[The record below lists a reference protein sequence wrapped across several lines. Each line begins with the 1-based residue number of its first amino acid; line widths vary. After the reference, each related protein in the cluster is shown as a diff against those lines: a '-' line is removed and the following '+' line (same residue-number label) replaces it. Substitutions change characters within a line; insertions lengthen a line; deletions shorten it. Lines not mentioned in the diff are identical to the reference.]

1 MIEFK
6 SLKGISTSQILE
18 TFNESFSDYL
28 VPMKLNLEQLETK
41 LYTENIN
48 WDFSIGVFFNQDLV
62 GLILHFDDFEKGK
75 KLLYN
80 GGTGVIPSQRGNR
93 LTQKMYEHFIPIFQE
108 NGIEEVVLEVLAENE
123 KAVKSYHKTGFET
136 ERIVKCFKGKIPND
150 LQQNKELEIKEILQ
164 PDWDTF
170 QSFWDVLPT
179 WQNSPSVLDR
189 TSTKKILGAYL
200 EGSLVG
206 YLVYNPTSKRLNQ
219 IAIHPQQRRKYIAES
234 LLSYAGK
241 NDDSDFVVLNVDE
254 DAVGLISLFNKMNW
268 TNTVDQLEMRL
279 KTK

>member
-6 SLKGISTSQILE
+6 SLNGISTSQVLE

-28 VPMKLNLEQLETK
+28 VPMKLNLDQLETK

-48 WDFSIGVFFNQDLV
+48 WDFSIGVFLNQDLV
-62 GLILHFDDFEKGK
+62 GLILHFDDFEKGRK
-75 KLLYN
+75 ILYN

-108 NGIEEVVLEVLAENE
+108 NGIEEIVLEVLAENE
-123 KAVKSYHKTGFET
+123 KAVKSYAKTGFET

-150 LQQNKELEIKEILQ
+150 LTLNSEIEIKENPH
-164 PDWDTF
+164 PDWDEF
-170 QSFWDVLPT
+170 QSYWDVLPT
-179 WQNSPSVLDR
+179 WQNTPSVLDR

-200 EGSLVG
+200 EGNLVG
-206 YLVYNPTSKRLNQ
+206 YIIFNPVTKRLNQ
-219 IAIHPQQRRKYIAES
+219 IAVHPQHRRKYIAET
-234 LLSYAGK
+234 LLSHAG
-241 NDDSDFVVLNVDE
+241 NGGDAEFAVLNVDE
-254 DAVGLISLFNKMNW
+254 DAVGLISLLNKMNW

-279 KTK
+279 NLK